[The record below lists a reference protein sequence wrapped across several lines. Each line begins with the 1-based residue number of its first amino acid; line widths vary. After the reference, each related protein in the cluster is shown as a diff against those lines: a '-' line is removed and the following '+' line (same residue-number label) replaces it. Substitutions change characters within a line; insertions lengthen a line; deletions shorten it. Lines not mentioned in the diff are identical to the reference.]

1 MGSIRSLFARTPGI
15 GWAVVGLACALMVL
29 EVQRMPVARFVSF
42 SMFAPLPYAVEA
54 AAMLAIVVLY
64 RVRGALRVSD
74 LRAVRVTVALLSA
87 AATWLLLYSPLADD
101 GLALAA
107 LVLYRVATGLLLV
120 LWGERLVPLGARRTA
135 CAFAAAC
142 LLSGLLTMVLALFS
156 GEVARVLLGALP
168 VAAGGLFVLYRPLVG
183 ERRARSAASPL
194 RLLDFERPRRRG
206 QPGRAAAS
214 VPGPDGHVAVVVD
227 GVAGRCR
234 HGGVHPGGHRVRH
247 RRCGAYRPARREAR
261 LEPQLHPGV
270 RAVRASRDVRVVL
283 HVAGLGG
290 SVVLAHAHRGFHV
303 QGDVVLRHDDAV
315 SVPEGRA

>member
-1 MGSIRSLFARTPGI
+1 MRAHGAGSPAHARRPVRELFHVRAASVRRRGCGDAGHRRSVPGARRAARERPSRGAGYGRPLVGGGYLASSVFPLGRRRLGAGRARVVPG
-15 GWAVVGLACALMVL
+15 GDG
-29 EVQRMPVARFVSF
+29 
-42 SMFAPLPYAVEA
+42 A
-54 AAMLAIVVLY
+54 AAGPLGRAARAVGRASHRLRIRGRLLAVRAADHGSRAVLG
-64 RVRGALRVSD
+64 RGGARAAGSVAGGGR
-74 LRAVRVTVALLSA
+74 RAVRA
-87 AATWLLLYSPLADD
+87 
-101 GLALAA
+101 
-107 LVLYRVATGLLLV
+107 
-120 LWGERLVPLGARRTA
+120 VP
-135 CAFAAAC
+135 
-142 LLSGLLTMVLALFS
+142 
-156 GEVARVLLGALP
+156 
-168 VAAGGLFVLYRPLVG
+168 AAGGQTSG

>member
-1 MGSIRSLFARTPGI
+1 
-15 GWAVVGLACALMVL
+15 
-29 EVQRMPVARFVSF
+29 
-42 SMFAPLPYAVEA
+42 MFAPLPYAVEA

-183 ERRARSAASPL
+183 KTSGERRARSAASPL
-194 RLLDFERPRRRG
+194 RLLDFGKTASSRSAWSRCRFCAGARWSRRSRRG
-206 QPGRAAAS
+206 WGLQGDAVMAAFIQ
-214 VPGPDGHVAVVVD
+214 VAIGCGIVAAGLIALLVVK
-227 GVAGRCR
+227 
-234 HGGVHPGGHRVRH
+234 RVS
-247 RRCGAYRPARREAR
+247 
-261 LEPQLHPGV
+261 EPQLHPGV